1 MYITDRQVGMRHT
14 LAILLNHHPT
24 CKMTHI
30 LIHNGDITLTLTTT
44 KPPTK
49 LLASSVHLTNASPYF
64 KALLT
69 GPFSEATDLSQN
81 GTVEIPLPDDDPE
94 AMLIVMKAVHGVWR
108 GIKPRLKLELLK
120 NIAVVVDKYDLFD
133 SVCTVLGTWVSTV
146 RVGDRRARL
155 QDVAIWFL
163 CVAFVF
169 NQGGAFQ
176 FATRELVLDTGGDV
190 DVQGTCIPVTISGNF
205 PFPCPIHSNVVTI
218 C

>member
-1 MYITDRQVGMRHT
+1 MRYT
-14 LAILLNHHPT
+14 LAILLNHHST
-24 CKMTHI
+24 YKMTYI
-30 LIHNGDITLTLTTT
+30 LVPNGDITLTLTTT

-49 LLASSVHLTNASPYF
+49 LLVSSHHLTNASPYF

-69 GPFSEATDLSQN
+69 GSFSEATDLDQN
-81 GTVEIPLPDDDPE
+81 GHVEIPLPDDDAE

-108 GIKPRLKLELLK
+108 GICPRLKLELLK

-155 QDVAIWFL
+155 QDVAVWFL

-176 FATRELVLDTGGDV
+176 FATREFVLDTGGDV
-190 DVQGTCIPVTISGNF
+190 DVRGTCIPVTIAGKLPPGVF
-205 PFPCPIHSNVVTI
+205 TMDTMGEC
-218 C
+218 